1 MLAEPGVANMD
12 FSLLRTG
19 IMAGAPCPIETMQA
33 VIRTLNMKQI
43 TIGYGMTETSPL
55 SFQSHVSDPVER
67 RVSTVGRIQ
76 PHVQAKV
83 VDEHGRMVP
92 VGTPGELCVR
102 GYLVMRSYW
111 EDTQQTAVAID
122 EAGWMHTGDL
132 ATIDAQGY
140 CNIVGRVKDMLIRG
154 GENVF
159 PREIEQF
166 LMQHPK
172 VLDVQVFG
180 VPDAKYGEEIAAWL
194 VLKPGQSAE
203 AQEFIDFC
211 RSSLAHYKTPRH
223 VRLVSEFPLTATG
236 KPQKFVMRQRMV
248 EELGLRSPQTA

>member
-1 MLAEPGVANMD
+1 
-12 FSLLRTG
+12 
-19 IMAGAPCPIETMQA
+19 MQA
-33 VIRTLNMKQI
+33 VMRTLNMKQI

-83 VDEHGRMVP
+83 VDAHGRMVP
-92 VGTPGELCVR
+92 VGMPGELCVR

-111 EDTQQTAVAID
+111 EDAQQTSDAID
-122 EAGWMHTGDL
+122 DAGWMHTGDL
-132 ATIDAQGY
+132 ATIDTHGY

-159 PREIEQF
+159 PREIENQ

-180 VPDAKYGEEIAAWL
+180 IPDVKYGEEIAAWVIL
-194 VLKPGQSAE
+194 QPEQTAE
-203 AQEFIDFC
+203 ADEFIDYC
-211 RSSLAHYKTPRH
+211 RSRMAHYKTPRYLRI
-223 VRLVSEFPLTATG
+223 VREFPLTATG
-236 KPQKFVMRQRMV
+236 KPQKFQMRQTMMD
-248 EELGLRSPQTA
+248 ELGLRSPQTA